1 MPAAENRQVRSFAQ
15 RFMPISLRGYKR
27 AWLVSDV
34 VAGATL
40 AAVAIPETMG
50 YTSIA
55 QTPVVTGLYTVI
67 FPTVMFA
74 LLGASRLLVVG
85 ADSATAAILAAG
97 LGAAAIAGVTPN
109 SAEWLAYTSFIAL
122 ICGVLLLI
130 ARVFRLGFLGD
141 FLSASVLIGFLTG
154 VGVQVFTGQIPDMLG
169 IPKGSGS
176 WLSQQWHLIASLGDL
191 NWATFAFATATLV
204 IIVGFKRFAPR
215 VPGAIIAVVLL
226 IAVSVLT
233 GASTRGVAVVG
244 AVQGGFPP
252 IGLPTGIDLNNWFT
266 CTVIAFSCFILI
278 IAQSAA
284 TSRSFA
290 MKHGQSADVN
300 RDIVGL
306 SAASFAAGLSGT
318 FVVNGSPT
326 KTQILDEQRG
336 RTQLANLTMSAI
348 VLLVAMFFTAVL
360 TDMPKAVLGAIVF
373 LIGVDL
379 IDIAGLRRIARRRRS
394 EFLIAVVTAV
404 VVCAVG
410 VEQGVVLAIVVSI
423 IEVVRRQ
430 YTPKDFVLGVS
441 DGGPQTYQSATPG
454 TQSAP
459 GLIVFRYDAE
469 LFYANANRFVDDIES
484 LVEKAPD
491 EVRWLILDAAGLDD
505 IDYSAGISLAGLLD
519 YLASRQITFAMARAD
534 TGLLDTLGAYDLLD
548 RIGPDHLYDTLA
560 EAIEAFHRDIP
571 SPLTRPDA

>member
-1 MPAAENRQVRSFAQ
+1 MRTFVKG
-15 RFMPISLRGYKR
+15 FMPVSLRGYKR
-27 AWLVSDV
+27 AWLVTDV

-67 FPTVMFA
+67 FPTIVFA

-97 LGAAAIAGVTPN
+97 LGTAAIAGVTPN
-109 SAEWLAYTSFIAL
+109 SPQWLAYTSFIAL
-122 ICGVLLLI
+122 ICGGLLII

-154 VGVQVFTGQIPDMLG
+154 VGLQVSTGQLPDMLG
-169 IPKGSGS
+169 IPKGSGA
-176 WLSQQWHLIASLGDL
+176 WLGQQWHLITSLGDIS
-191 NWATFAFATATLV
+191 WTTSAFAATTLA
-204 IIVGFKRFAPR
+204 IILGFKRFVPK

-226 IAVSVLT
+226 IGVSALT
-233 GASTRGVAVVG
+233 GASMHGVAVVG
-244 AVQGGFPP
+244 TVERGFPP
-252 IGLPTGIDLNNWFT
+252 IGLPQGINLENLAT
-266 CTVIAFSCFILI
+266 CTTIAFSCFILI

-290 MKHGQSADVN
+290 MKNGQNVDVN

-306 SAASFAAGLSGT
+306 SAANVAAGLSGT

-326 KTQILDEQRG
+326 KTQILDEQKG

-348 VLLVAMFFTAVL
+348 VLLVALFLTTLL

-379 IDIAGLRRIARRRRS
+379 IDITGLRRIARRRRS
-394 EFLIAVVTAV
+394 EFVIALMTAV

-410 VEQGVVLAIVVSI
+410 VEQGVILAIVVSV
-423 IEVVRRQ
+423 IEVIRRQ
-430 YTPKDFVLGVS
+430 YKPKDFVLGAS
-441 DGGPQTYQSATPG
+441 AGGPQTYQQATPG
-454 TQSAP
+454 AQTAP

-469 LFYANANRFVDDIES
+469 IFYANANRFVDDIES
-484 LVEKAPD
+484 LVDKAPD
-491 EVRWLILDAAGLDD
+491 KVRCLILDAAGLDD

-519 YLASRQITFAMARAD
+519 YLGSRQITFAIARAD
-534 TGLLDTLGAYDLLD
+534 TSLVDTLRAYDLLD
-548 RIGPDHLYDTLA
+548 RIGSDHLHDTLG
-560 EAIEAFHRDIP
+560 EAIEAFHHDA
-571 SPLTRPDA
+571 SATR